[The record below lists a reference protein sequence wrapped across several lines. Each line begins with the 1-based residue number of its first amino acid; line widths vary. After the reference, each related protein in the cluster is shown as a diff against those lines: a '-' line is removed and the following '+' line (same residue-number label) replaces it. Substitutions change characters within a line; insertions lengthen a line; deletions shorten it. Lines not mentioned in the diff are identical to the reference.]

1 MMKKNGFTLIEMLLT
16 LSILSI
22 LFLLTIPVQS
32 DLLTKQQEKQFIE
45 LLQQDVLFLQNQS
58 SKHRRDEMYIRF
70 YDDYYSIL
78 SWINEPYAHREYPA
92 GWTLVANNQT
102 RLIRFVQTGTIL
114 QPRTLV
120 MYTPSEK
127 IYIVFPL
134 GKGRF
139 YIEKEERVLHD

>member
-1 MMKKNGFTLIEMLLT
+1 MMRRNGFTLIEMLLT

-22 LFLLTIPVQS
+22 LFLLTIPLQS
-32 DLLTKQQEKQFIE
+32 DLLTKQQEEQFIE
-45 LLQQDVLFLQNQS
+45 VLQQDVLLIQNQS

-70 YDDYYSIL
+70 FDDYYSIL
-78 SWINEPYAHREYPA
+78 SGVNKPFAYREYPA
-92 GWTLVANNQT
+92 DWTLVTTNQS

-120 MYTPSEK
+120 MYTPSHK
-127 IYIVFPL
+127 LYIVFPL

-139 YIEKEERVLHD
+139 YIEKEKRILDD

>member
-1 MMKKNGFTLIEMLLT
+1 MKKNGFTLIEMLIT

-32 DLLTKQQEKQFIE
+32 DLLIKQQEEQFIE
-45 LLQQDVLFLQNQS
+45 LLQQDVLFIQNQS

-78 SWINEPYAHREYPA
+78 SGVNEPFVQREYPA
-92 GWTLVANNQT
+92 DWTLVANNQT
-102 RLIRFVQTGTIL
+102 RLLRFVQSGTVL
-114 QPRTLV
+114 QPRTLI
-120 MYTPSEK
+120 MYTPTEK
-127 IYIVFPL
+127 LYIVFPL